1 MANAFTLLLGL
12 ALGGW
17 QTRRLQQTTAQI
29 LDRASPSTWGL
40 GAGLLC
46 RLLPLVLL
54 LGLLLAWSPAAALAA
69 LGGYWLGRTVVL
81 AHDLFHASFG
91 RE

>member
-1 MANAFTLLLGL
+1 MINAFTLLLGL
-12 ALGGW
+12 ALGVW
-17 QTRRLQQTTAQI
+17 QTRHLQQATVQV
-29 LDRASPSTWGL
+29 LGQASLSTWAL
-40 GAGLLC
+40 GASLARRLLLC
-46 RLLPLVLL
+46 VLL

-81 AHDLFHASFG
+81 AHDLFHVSAG